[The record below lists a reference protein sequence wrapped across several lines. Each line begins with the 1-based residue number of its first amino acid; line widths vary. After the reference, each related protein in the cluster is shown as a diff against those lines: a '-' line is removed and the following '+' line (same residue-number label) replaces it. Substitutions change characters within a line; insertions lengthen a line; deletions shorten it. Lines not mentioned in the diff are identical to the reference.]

1 MEIAPRIVVD
11 QKIRQGKPIIAGTR
25 VSVDLVIERLASGIT
40 AEEVMQE
47 YDLSK
52 EDVLAALAYAAHSLA
67 DEQIRAV

>member
-25 VSVDLVIERLASGIT
+25 VSVDLVIERLASGMT
-40 AEEVMQE
+40 REEVMQE

-67 DEQIRAV
+67 DEQVRAV

>member
-25 VSVDLVIERLASGIT
+25 VSVDLVIERLASGMT

>member
-25 VSVDLVIERLASGIT
+25 VSVDLVIERLASGMT
-40 AEEVMQE
+40 TEEVMQE

>member
-25 VSVDLVIERLASGIT
+25 VSVDLVIERLASGMT
-40 AEEVMQE
+40 SEEVMQE

-67 DEQIRAV
+67 DEQVRAV